1 MTMHLRR
8 RRFLQAAG
16 LTAGGLFLP
25 SLRSTSVRAQAA
37 EGPPRR
43 LVVVFN
49 ELGWSH
55 EQLLIRR
62 PNAAALPTDRDSE
75 LQLNDL
81 DEASFSRS
89 LKPLHRHRNEL
100 LLVENLALHSAMAD
114 RLGDGHARAWLGV
127 TTGAP
132 ARVAH
137 EVKSEASMPSIDQV
151 VLADIRRRNPNLTDL
166 AGQHFGVH
174 HGYNVWPGSFGSFH
188 FGPFYTLDA
197 SGTPVPVGQVGDPQ
211 QAWDRLF
218 AGRSDAVS
226 PVEVA
231 RPSVLDKVRR
241 RTAAL
246 ATKLSAEDRRKLET
260 HHDLLR
266 DLEQRLRT
274 LGSCGAPARMNRDG
288 IEFVDDTAGG
298 RMLRYNRGAE
308 AFNDIIAASFGCDI
322 TRVSTLFLTTPDPAQ
337 VGETGDIHHEFS
349 HPSDPSNR
357 SAEGDHA
364 RVVMADISAHSAQ
377 HIASLIDRL
386 KAIPEGSGN
395 VFDSTTILW
404 VNEIAH
410 GGHGHDNMS
419 AVVVAG
425 KNTGFRT
432 GRVVRYGNTFDSPAL
447 EFGGGGSTGRPFN
460 QLLTSVARSV
470 GVDVDSVGQ
479 RSVAGM
485 AGTIDLT
492 GEAPLLR

>member
-25 SLRSTSVRAQAA
+25 SLRSNSLRAQAV
-37 EGPPRR
+37 EGPPQR
-43 LVVVFN
+43 LIVVFN

-55 EQLLIRR
+55 EQLLVRR
-62 PNAAALPTDRDSE
+62 PGAAALPDDRDSE
-75 LQLNDL
+75 LPLNDL
-81 DEASFSRS
+81 DEATFSRS

-100 LLVENLALHSAMAD
+100 LLIENLALHSAMAD
-114 RLGDGHARAWLGV
+114 RFGDGHARGWLGV

-132 ARVAH
+132 ARIGH
-137 EVKSEASMPSIDQV
+137 DVKSEASMASIDQV
-151 VLADIRRRNPNLTDL
+151 VLADIRRKHPALTDL

-174 HGYNVWPGSFGSFH
+174 HGYNVWPQSFGSFH
-188 FGPFYTLDA
+188 FGPFYNFDA

-218 AGRSDAVS
+218 AGTSTS
-226 PVEVA
+226 PVDVA

-246 ATKLSAEDRRKLET
+246 ATTLSAEDRRKLQT

-288 IEFVDDTAGG
+288 IEYVDDTAEG

-308 AFNDIIAASFGCDI
+308 AFSDIIAASFGCDI
-322 TRVSTLFLTTPDPAQ
+322 SRVSTLFLTTPDPAQ
-337 VGETGDIHHEFS
+337 VGETGDVHHEFS
-349 HPSDPSNR
+349 HPSEPGNR

-364 RVVMADISAHSAQ
+364 RVVMADLTAHSASQ
-377 HIASLIDRL
+377 VASLVDRL

-404 VNEIAH
+404 INEIAH
-410 GGHGHDNMS
+410 GGHGHENMS
-419 AVVVAG
+419 AVVIAG
-425 KNTGFRT
+425 RNTGFRT
-432 GRVVRYGNTFDSPAL
+432 GRVVRYGSTFDLPPF
-447 EFGGGGSTGRPFN
+447 EFGGGGATTGRPFN
-460 QLLTSVARSV
+460 QLLTSVARTM
-470 GVDVDSVGQ
+470 GVDVDCVGV
-479 RSVAGM
+479 RSVAGR
-485 AGTIDLT
+485 AGTVDLT